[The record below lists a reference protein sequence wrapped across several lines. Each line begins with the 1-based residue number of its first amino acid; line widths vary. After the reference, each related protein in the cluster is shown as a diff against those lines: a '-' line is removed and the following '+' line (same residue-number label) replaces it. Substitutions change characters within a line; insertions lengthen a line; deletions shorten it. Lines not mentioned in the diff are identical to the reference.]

1 MSDRKSPTRPFQAAL
16 LSGALA
22 LSLSFP
28 AAAESLKAH
37 YALSLLGFSFGSAT
51 AVGEIE
57 PDRYRIDISMRTAG
71 LANLVNNTK
80 GAATA
85 SGRLAPSGPEPAS
98 FAHTLANS
106 VETRT
111 IRMALGGNAVRA
123 LRVDPEPWDAAA
135 RIPVTE
141 EQKQHVL
148 DPVSALIMSVPA
160 GQPLVGPAACN
171 RTIPVFDG
179 VTRFDV
185 RLFYVETRAARA
197 NGYEGPVTVCA
208 ARYLPIS
215 GHRPDSTATKFMADN
230 GEMSVW
236 LAPLERAHVVAP
248 LRIDIRTS
256 VGMMSIDATEFQ
268 LGSREAL
275 KGGQ

>member
-1 MSDRKSPTRPFQAAL
+1 MSDRKSLTRPPQAAFVA
-16 LSGALA
+16 GAVA
-22 LSLSFP
+22 LWISSP
-28 AAAESLKAH
+28 AAAESLRAH
-37 YALSLLGFSFGSAT
+37 YALSLLGLSFGSAT
-51 AVGEIE
+51 AVGDIE
-57 PDRYRIDISMRTAG
+57 PDRYRIEISMRTAG

-106 VETRT
+106 TETRT
-111 IRMALGGNAVRA
+111 IRMSLGGNAVRS

-141 EQKQHVL
+141 EQKQHIL

-160 GQPLVGPAACN
+160 GQSLVGPSACN

-185 RLFYVETRAARA
+185 HLFYVETRAVRA
-197 NGYEGPVTVCA
+197 KGYEGPVTVCA

-215 GHRPDSTATKFMADN
+215 GHRPDSAATRFMADN
-230 GEMSVW
+230 GDMSVW

-268 LGSREAL
+268 IGSREAF